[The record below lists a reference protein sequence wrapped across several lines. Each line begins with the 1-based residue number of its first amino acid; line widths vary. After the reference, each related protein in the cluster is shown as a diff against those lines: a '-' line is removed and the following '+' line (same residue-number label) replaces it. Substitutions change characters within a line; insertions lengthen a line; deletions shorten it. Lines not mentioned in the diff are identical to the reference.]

1 MNNSTVVTRPRKAAY
16 SVAETAALCGIS
28 RARFYDHIRS
38 GVMPPPV
45 YCVRTRRPLYLAD
58 LAALCVR
65 VRETNVGWDGRYVLF
80 YDRQPLPAPL
90 AKPSAASS
98 DRNGRK
104 AAPVPDPLTQ
114 EMVETLRAMG
124 MGAGDGD
131 VLAAIGR
138 QCPAGVSEAT
148 FEADLRAVFDALRCR
163 EQV

>member
-1 MNNSTVVTRPRKAAY
+1 MNISTVVTRPRKAAY

-38 GVMPPPV
+38 GAMPPPV

-58 LAALCVR
+58 VVALCVR

-80 YDRQPLPAPL
+80 YDRQPACPPSTTAPAPCRSGRRVT
-90 AKPSAASS
+90 SA
-98 DRNGRK
+98 
-104 AAPVPDPLTQ
+104 PDPLAQ
-114 EMVETLRAMG
+114 EMAETLKAMG
-124 MGAGDGD
+124 VRSSDNVVA
-131 VLAAIGR
+131 AAIGR
-138 QCPAGVSEAT
+138 QCPSGVSEAT